1 MLKKYGVFRLLCYP
15 SMVLFAVIGLISIV
29 SAQAAETVAVIGTG
43 RVGGALGPR
52 FAELGYTVVYGSR
65 DPSKAKVQEL
75 VERTGK
81 GAMASSQSE
90 AAQQG
95 DIVVLAVPGSAV
107 EQTVKGLG
115 NLDGKIIIDVA
126 NYLRRRSDGYF
137 EKAVPTSV
145 GELVQSWAPGASVVK
160 AFNTMSYLVMADP
173 SLAGGPV
180 TVPVVGDDENAKKKV
195 QEIIEAMGFETED
208 LGPILYAR
216 HLEGMVVL
224 HLTPLFNDRD
234 GDLFE
239 YYLRMRSD

>member
-1 MLKKYGVFRLLCYP
+1 M
-15 SMVLFAVIGLISIV
+15 
-29 SAQAAETVAVIGTG
+29 
-43 RVGGALGPR
+43 
-52 FAELGYTVVYGSR
+52 
-65 DPSKAKVQEL
+65 
-75 VERTGK
+75 
-81 GAMASSQSE
+81 
-90 AAQQG
+90 
-95 DIVVLAVPGSAV
+95 
-107 EQTVKGLG
+107 
-115 NLDGKIIIDVA
+115 
-126 NYLRRRSDGYF
+126 
-137 EKAVPTSV
+137 AVPTST

-160 AFNTMSYLVMADP
+160 AFNTMNYKVMADP
-173 SLAGGPV
+173 RLAGGPV